1 MRQSTF
7 ARMAAISSM
16 IAGMIFTA
24 PAHADTIHAGGTISK
39 AFVSTGYNYAFRVH
53 LQSNGTDALT
63 ACNSSFAFINVD
75 DDNYQTK
82 VSTLLS
88 AQAQKQSVGMTVS
101 RDAASWCRILDLWTI
116 TN

>member
-1 MRQSTF
+1 
-7 ARMAAISSM
+7 
-16 IAGMIFTA
+16 
-24 PAHADTIHAGGTISK
+24 
-39 AFVSTGYNYAFRVH
+39 VSTGYNYAFRVH

-75 DDNYQTK
+75 DDNYQAK